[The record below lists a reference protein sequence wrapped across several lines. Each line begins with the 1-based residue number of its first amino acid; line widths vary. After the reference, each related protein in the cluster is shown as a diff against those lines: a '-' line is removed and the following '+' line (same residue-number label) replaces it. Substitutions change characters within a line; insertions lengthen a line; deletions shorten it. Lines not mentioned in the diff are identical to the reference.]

1 MVSQYLRTS
10 GKSLFRESVH
20 QPASS
25 ILSNIGTLGKLK
37 VHKEHNLLYHADV
50 SQGVLVSTKVRSSPC
65 FKFLRFQM

>member
-10 GKSLFRESVH
+10 GKSLLRESVH

-37 VHKEHNLLYHADV
+37 VHKQHNLLNTMLMSA
-50 SQGVLVSTKVRSSPC
+50 KVYWSPQ
-65 FKFLRFQM
+65 R